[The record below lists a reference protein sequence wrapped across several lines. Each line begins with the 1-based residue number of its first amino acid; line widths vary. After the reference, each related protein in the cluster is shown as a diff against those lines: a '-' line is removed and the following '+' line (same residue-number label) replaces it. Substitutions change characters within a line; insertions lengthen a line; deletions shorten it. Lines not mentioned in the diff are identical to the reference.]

1 MSEKTEKATPY
12 KLQKAKEKG
21 QVSKSVELTTCLS
34 LLVILGMIAALWPR
48 TAQEIQDLMRHVLDH
63 AANYP
68 LNLDNVHYLLVLI
81 LTKLT
86 NLWLPLALAGGLAIV
101 LGTMAQTGLLWS
113 STPLTPDFK
122 RLNPA
127 AGFKKV
133 FSLKLCFD
141 ALKNLLKLSFAV
153 IALFFVLKH
162 DLPEIVQLGLTSP
175 TQYPNHLMHFLLK
188 AIFHLLLVLCSI
200 AILDKGYTLWKY
212 QKDNRMSKQEV
223 KDEHKQ
229 REGDPKIK
237 GKIKQLQQQLRQK
250 TASLSQVKT
259 ADVVITNPTHLA
271 IALRYDKEVMPAPKV
286 VCKAQGEMVH
296 QVKAIAKKHNIPIIE
311 NKTFARALHQSIEL
325 NHWISYDL
333 FPVAADVFRGIYK
346 QRQEA

>member
-1 MSEKTEKATPY
+1 MSEKTEKATPH

-34 LLVILGMIAALWPR
+34 LLVMLGMIAALWPR
-48 TAQEIQDLMRHVLDH
+48 TAQEIQDLMRHVLVH
-63 AANYP
+63 AAHYS

-81 LTKLT
+81 LSKLIH
-86 NLWLPLALAGGLAIV
+86 LWLPLALAGGLAII
-101 LGTMAQTGLLWS
+101 LGTIAQTGLIWS

-141 ALKNLLKLSFAV
+141 AFKNLFKLSLAV
-153 IALFFVLKH
+153 ISLFFILKK
-162 DLPEIVQLGLTSP
+162 DLPEIMHLGLTSP

-188 AIFHLLLVLCSI
+188 AIFQLLLVLCFI
-200 AILDKGYTLWKY
+200 AIIDKGYTLWKY
-212 QKDNRMSKQEV
+212 KKDNRMSKQEV

-237 GKIKQLQQQLRQK
+237 SKIKQLQQQLRQK

-259 ADVVITNPTHLA
+259 ADVVITNPTHIA
-271 IALRYDKEVMPAPKV
+271 IALRYDKQVMPAPKV

-296 QVKAIAKKHNIPIIE
+296 QVKEIARKHNIPIIE
-311 NKTFARALHQSIEL
+311 NKAFARALHHSIEL

-333 FPVAADVFRGIYK
+333 FPVAADIFRNIYK